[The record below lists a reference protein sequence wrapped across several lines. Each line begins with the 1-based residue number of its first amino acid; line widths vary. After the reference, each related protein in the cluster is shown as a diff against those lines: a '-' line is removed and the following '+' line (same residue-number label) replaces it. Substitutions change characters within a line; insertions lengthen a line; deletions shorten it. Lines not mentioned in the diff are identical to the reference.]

1 MLRIRSLLD
10 SVAVLAVRSPIVATF
25 CSSLRAYLQAP
36 AIIMNWPKGSS
47 CEGTLEAWRGMVE
60 PRKELRRSRRERVN
74 ENGGRERACGRR
86 EGGSYSRAKRRG
98 GKPGPDLG
106 GDGTKPKAAAHR
118 NLL

>member
-1 MLRIRSLLD
+1 
-10 SVAVLAVRSPIVATF
+10 
-25 CSSLRAYLQAP
+25 
-36 AIIMNWPKGSS
+36 
-47 CEGTLEAWRGMVE
+47 MVE
-60 PRKELRRSRRERVN
+60 PRKELRRSRRDRVN

-98 GKPGPDLG
+98 GGQAQISG